1 MVTIFDMVNG
11 KILSRSGERMAD
23 TTQRV
28 EWPADLTL
36 PSLELQLLEVSAS
49 AGRRSVSPALAALPI
64 DALLDE

>member
-11 KILSRSGERMAD
+11 KILSRSGERIAD

-28 EWPADLTL
+28 EWPADPTL
-36 PSLELQLLEVSAS
+36 PSLELRLVEVSAS
-49 AGRRSVSPALAALPI
+49 ADRPTVSPVLAALPI